1 MNHAEINELLS
12 AYSNGELTATQRDFV
27 DEHLGAC
34 EECRIDLESYNRV
47 RDQLT
52 SLRELTVPDSIKEAT
67 MTSIGTAAHAGRRTN
82 SMFRP
87 ALAAAVLALA
97 LIVPLWMVLAGGDSG
112 SAIAKAYAATES
124 LVSYSL
130 EGVTR
135 TEFRGQITEV
145 AFQWD
150 IVDDERSQGR
160 FTTEGAPIEFVIDGA
175 TQYSKGVSGGTVII
189 IDEGNI
195 FTRPIPSR
203 ESTLELL
210 DSLLTVEEI
219 SEGTS
224 DGTEHL
230 RGTVDMD
237 KLIDDLIAELGPT
250 DFSETF
256 ELQRDNEITVD
267 VWIDSD
273 TFFITRLVMDALLVV
288 VSQSS
293 EGPTTVEHQ
302 RATTDVRYS
311 NFNQP
316 ITLELPFTQSGE
328 LEPGWIVVG
337 ANSGDSP
344 PPVVEFEVR
353 ADP

>member
-1 MNHAEINELLS
+1 M
-12 AYSNGELTATQRDFV
+12 
-27 DEHLGAC
+27 
-34 EECRIDLESYNRV
+34 
-47 RDQLT
+47 
-52 SLRELTVPDSIKEAT
+52 
-67 MTSIGTAAHAGRRTN
+67 
-82 SMFRP
+82 
-87 ALAAAVLALA
+87 
-97 LIVPLWMVLAGGDSG
+97 
-112 SAIAKAYAATES
+112 
-124 LVSYSL
+124 
-130 EGVTR
+130 
-135 TEFRGQITEV
+135 
-145 AFQWD
+145 
-150 IVDDERSQGR
+150 
-160 FTTEGAPIEFVIDGA
+160 
-175 TQYSKGVSGGTVII
+175 
-189 IDEGNI
+189 
-195 FTRPIPSR
+195 
-203 ESTLELL
+203 

-224 DGTEHL
+224 NGTEHL

-237 KLIDDLIAELGPT
+237 KLIDDLIEELGPT

-256 ELQRDNEITVD
+256 ELQRQNEITVD

-316 ITLELPFTQSGE
+316 ITLKLPFTQSGE

-337 ANSGDSP
+337 TDSGDSP